1 MTNEQEKYENLKYF
15 IESYFNWSMDYTD
28 LGKLIE
34 EYEERESSL
43 HVDGLVQEIKEIS
56 ELRNWEEIKD
66 FVYLHGRR
74 NLSNKKIEQMIEL
87 FMVKLTDF
95 NR

>member
-1 MTNEQEKYENLKYF
+1 MINEQEKYENLKYF
-15 IESYFNWSMDYTD
+15 IETYFNWSMDYAD

-34 EYEERESSL
+34 EFEKRELPL
-43 HVDGLVQEIKEIS
+43 HVKRLVQEIQEIS

-74 NLSNKKIEQMIEL
+74 NLTNKKVEQMIEL
-87 FMVKLTDF
+87 FMLKLPDL
-95 NR
+95 